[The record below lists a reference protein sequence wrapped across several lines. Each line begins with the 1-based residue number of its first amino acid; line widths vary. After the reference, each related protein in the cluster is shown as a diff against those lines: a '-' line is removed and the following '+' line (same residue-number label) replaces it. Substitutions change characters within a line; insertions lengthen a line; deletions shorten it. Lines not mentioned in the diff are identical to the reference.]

1 MPGQVIG
8 PELARPG
15 ISQANAM
22 VTTRGRYVVQKAEL
36 LTIFYYYLFQGN
48 YNFFNTNDVSY
59 DDVTETELEE
69 LREKSA
75 ELNFFGVFGPIGED
89 GVVPDAWKVPQ
100 PEGGITIYEPV
111 SFLTG
116 VHNQLDM
123 DLGFTDFA
131 LEHLCLTSGCEIEEA
146 AARLGYAAWNLDK
159 AVPRQLAEAEV
170 RKEIGAKA
178 RVQIEQIASVA
189 AQACRGARS
198 LLLEKQPQLPD
209 EKNLGEARTSVRRC
223 QAELQKALAS
233 L

>member
-1 MPGQVIG
+1 V
-8 PELARPG
+8 
-15 ISQANAM
+15 SQA
-22 VTTRGRYVVQKAEL
+22 
-36 LTIFYYYLFQGN
+36 
-48 YNFFNTNDVSY
+48 
-59 DDVTETELEE
+59 ELEE

-100 PEGGITIYEPV
+100 PEAGLTIYEPV

-116 VHNQLDM
+116 VNNQLEM
-123 DLGFTDFA
+123 NLAFSDFA

-159 AVPRQLAEAEV
+159 AVPRQLAEAEI
-170 RKEIGAKA
+170 RKEIGAEA
-178 RVQIEQIASVA
+178 RVQIEQIASAA

-209 EKNLGEARTSVRRC
+209 EENLEGARTSIRRC
-223 QAELQKALAS
+223 RTELQKALAS